1 MEENPNRAQTF
12 EKFHPAG
19 FGIYAVSLDS
29 IAREKSIG

>member
-1 MEENPNRAQTF
+1 MEENPNMVQTS